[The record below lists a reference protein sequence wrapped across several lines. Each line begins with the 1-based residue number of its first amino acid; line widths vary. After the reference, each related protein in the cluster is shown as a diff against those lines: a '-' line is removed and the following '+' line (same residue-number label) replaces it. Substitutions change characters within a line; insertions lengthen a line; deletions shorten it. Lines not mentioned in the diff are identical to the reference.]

1 MPSHLRL
8 DRIRAAIVRLSDWRG
23 RVKQQTAAHILPMLA
38 LLENGV
44 NKGSW
49 TRFEEADDFA
59 FFNKYCTIPGDSAK
73 PYFDPFSRIF
83 RIASHPH
90 SNIATARKNTF
101 SRRWDAAATKLEEGH
116 TFWQLKDFSQ
126 AIVNNVLTKGQDTL
140 RINVVDLATW
150 LFREEA
156 FSDGADSAT
165 LLAEFRQR
173 FPMSDADF
181 NPIFQYEA
189 EARES
194 LFQDNSVDTV
204 QITAL
209 VNELAYADAV
219 EASKAPASS
228 ALTPSVADEEKTQL
242 AEDNSILMEV
252 KALLALGT
260 SGIIL
265 RGAPGTGKSWYGHQI
280 ALALTGGAAN
290 RIFRLQ
296 FHPSFAYEDFF
307 DGYVP
312 NEDSKSGF
320 KVEGKIFR
328 HAIEKAQRTSDVV
341 ILVID
346 EINRGDTSRIFGET
360 LTYIER
366 GWRGVAFT
374 PRLAS
379 EPISIPHNLLLLATM
394 NPHDRSITQLDMA
407 LLRRFDHIDIPPS
420 PESAADFLAQAG
432 MTEEHAGMIG
442 QWFRTLQGLMPFG
455 IGHTFFI
462 GVGDIGKLGLV
473 WRYRLLPFCESILE
487 FEPARLEDVRR
498 SFDALERRLRGV
510 EQA

>member
-1 MPSHLRL
+1 MPAHLRL
-8 DRIRAAIVRLSDWRG
+8 DRIGEAIVHLSDWRG
-23 RVKQQTAAHILPMLA
+23 SVKQQTVAHILPMLA
-38 LLENGV
+38 LLEKGV
-44 NKGSW
+44 NKGGW
-49 TRFEEADDFA
+49 TQFEEADDFA
-59 FFNKYCTIPGDSAK
+59 FFDKYCKIAGNPAK

-90 SNIATARKNTF
+90 SNVATARKNTF
-101 SRRWDAAATKLEEGH
+101 SRRWAAAETKVEDGH
-116 TFWQLKDFSQ
+116 TFWQLKDFSR
-126 AIVNNVLTKGQDTL
+126 AIVDNVLTKGSDTL
-140 RINVVDLATW
+140 RIDVVDLATW
-150 LFREEA
+150 LFREET
-156 FSDGADSAT
+156 FPDGADSAALQT
-165 LLAEFRQR
+165 EFRQR
-173 FPMSDADF
+173 FPISDEDYHS
-181 NPIFQYEA
+181 IFRYEA
-189 EARES
+189 EPPES
-194 LFQDNSVDTV
+194 LFQDTSVDTNE
-204 QITAL
+204 ITEL
-209 VNELAYADAV
+209 VARLAYADAADAAAV
-219 EASKAPASS
+219 PASA
-228 ALTPSVADEEKTQL
+228 ALTPAVNEQEQTQL
-242 AEDNSILMEV
+242 AEDNPILMEV

-280 ALALTGGAAN
+280 ALALTGGTSE

-312 NEDSKSGF
+312 NEDAKSGF

-328 HAIEKAQRTSDVV
+328 HAIEKAQSTPDVV
-341 ILVID
+341 VLVID

-366 GWRGVAFT
+366 GWRGVPFI
-374 PRLAS
+374 PRLS
-379 EPISIPHNLLLLATM
+379 SVPICIPHNLLLLATM

-420 PESAADFLAQAG
+420 PESAADFLTQAG
-432 MTEEHAGMIG
+432 MSEEHAGLVS
-442 QWFRTLQGLMPFG
+442 QWFRTLQSLMPFG
-455 IGHTFFI
+455 IGHTFLI

-487 FEPARLEDVRR
+487 FEPAKLGDVRR
-498 SFDALERRLRGV
+498 SFEALERRLRGV

>member
-8 DRIRAAIVRLSDWRG
+8 ERIEEAIVRLSDWRG

-38 LLENGV
+38 LLEKGV
-44 NKGSW
+44 NKNGW
-49 TRFEEADDFA
+49 TKFEESDDFA
-59 FFNKYCTIPGDSAK
+59 FFDKYCKISGDSAK

-101 SRRWDAAATKLEEGH
+101 SRRWGAAATKLEGSV
-116 TFWQLKDFSQ
+116 TFWKLNDFGQ
-126 AIVNNVLTKGQDTL
+126 ALVNNVLTKGSDTL
-140 RINVVDLATW
+140 RIDVVDLATW
-150 LFREEA
+150 LFREET
-156 FSDGADSAT
+156 FPDGADSAM
-165 LLAEFRQR
+165 LQAAFRQR
-173 FPMSDADF
+173 FPMDDADF
-181 NPIFQYEA
+181 NSIFQYEA

-194 LFQDNSVDTV
+194 LFQDAPVDTAE
-204 QITAL
+204 ITAL
-209 VNELAYADAV
+209 VNRLAYADAA
-219 EASKAPASS
+219 EAGKTPASS
-228 ALTPSVADEEKTQL
+228 ALVPSSAEQELTL
-242 AEDNSILMEV
+242 LSEDNSILMEV

-260 SGIIL
+260 SGLIL

-280 ALALTGGAAN
+280 ALALTGGLSD

-312 NEDSKSGF
+312 NEDAKSGF

-328 HAIEKAQRTSDVV
+328 HAIEKAQSTSDLVV
-341 ILVID
+341 LVID

-366 GWRGVAFT
+366 GWRGVSFT

-379 EPISIPHNLLLLATM
+379 EPISIPQNLLLLATM

-420 PESAADFLAQAG
+420 PESVADFLTQAG
-432 MTEEHAGMIG
+432 MTEEHAGLVG
-442 QWFRTLQGLMPFG
+442 QWFRKLQSLMPFG

-487 FEPARLEDVRR
+487 FEPTKLEDVRR
-498 SFDALERRLRGV
+498 SFEALERRLRGV
-510 EQA
+510 DLA

>member
-1 MPSHLRL
+1 MSAYLRL
-8 DRIRAAIVRLSDWRG
+8 DRIGEAIVRLSDWRG
-23 RVKQQTAAHILPMLA
+23 RVKQQTATHILPMLA
-38 LLENGV
+38 LLEKGV
-44 NKGSW
+44 NKGGW
-49 TRFEEADDFA
+49 TKFEEADDFA
-59 FFNKYCTIPGDSAK
+59 FFDKYCRIPGDPAK

-101 SRRWDAAATKLEEGH
+101 SRRWDAAATKLENGD

-126 AIVNNVLTKGQDTL
+126 AIVNNILTKGQDTL
-140 RINVVDLATW
+140 RIDVVDLAIW
-150 LFREEA
+150 LFREET
-156 FSDGADSAT
+156 FPDGADSAT
-165 LLAEFRQR
+165 LQTEFRQR
-173 FPMSDADF
+173 FPISDADY
-181 NPIFQYEA
+181 NTIFLYET
-189 EARES
+189 EPREL
-194 LFQDNSVDTV
+194 LFQDTPVDTNE
-204 QITAL
+204 ITKL
-209 VNELAYADAV
+209 VNGLAYADAV
-219 EASKAPASS
+219 GAINAPASA
-228 ALTPSVADEEKTQL
+228 ALTPAVDEQELTQL
-242 AEDNSILMEV
+242 TEDNPILTEV

-280 ALALTGGAAN
+280 ALALTGGVSD

-328 HAIEKAQRTSDVV
+328 HAIEKAQSTTDVV
-341 ILVID
+341 VLVID

-366 GWRGVAFT
+366 GWRGVPFT
-374 PRLAS
+374 PRLS
-379 EPISIPHNLLLLATM
+379 SVPISIPHNLLLLATM

-420 PESAADFLAQAG
+420 PESAADFVTQAG
-432 MTEEHAGMIG
+432 MSEEHAGLVG
-442 QWFRTLQGLMPFG
+442 QWFRKLQDIMPFG

-498 SFDALERRLRGV
+498 SFEALERRLRGT
-510 EQA
+510 EQT